1 MCLLF
6 SNFGTH
12 PFDLFRQLDYVF
24 VQLLDRHWIE
34 ILFWLLDILRQ
45 IVVDIQ
51 VITPANG
58 VLSIKVPTCQSAA
71 KAIDLQQRF

>member
-1 MCLLF
+1 MCFLF

-12 PFDLFRQLDYVF
+12 PFDLFRQLGYVF
-24 VQLLDRHWIE
+24 VQLLDRHRIE
-34 ILFWLLDILRQ
+34 ILFRFLDILRQ

-51 VITPANG
+51 VITPANL
-58 VLSIKVPTCQSAA
+58 VLLIKVPTCQSAA